1 MKKLF
6 LMAAFAAFAVAGN
19 AQTASTTEATPAP
32 AKKACCSSNE
42 QIFLRFNEQKQ
53 SARKQCQ
60 KANVQKVQQQL
71 ATAKKQLKLLWHLKR
86 TKKAVATTN
95 KP

>member
-19 AQTASTTEATPAP
+19 AQTASTTEAAPAP
-32 AKKACCSSNE
+32 AKKACCASMSKTSCASMTKTE
-42 QIFLRFNEQKQ
+42 C
-53 SARKQCQ
+53 A
-60 KANVQKVQQQL
+60 KAMSEGKCAEGTAAACHGEKAAKTSMTSKVS
-71 ATAKKQLKLLWHLKR
+71 
-86 TKKAVATTN
+86 KKAVATTN